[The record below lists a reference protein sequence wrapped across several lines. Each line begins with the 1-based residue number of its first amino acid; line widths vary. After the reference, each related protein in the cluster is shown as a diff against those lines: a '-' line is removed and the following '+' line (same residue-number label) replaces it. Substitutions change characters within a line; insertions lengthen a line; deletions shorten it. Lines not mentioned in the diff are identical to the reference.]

1 MPKTHFAGLLVPAVT
16 PIDENFEVDHGTF
29 AAICRWLLDQGA
41 HGLAVFGTTS
51 EANSLPVKARREA
64 LDRLLQSGFRG
75 DQLLPGTG
83 MSALA
88 DTVELTR
95 HAVSNGCGGVLALPP
110 FYYKPV
116 DDEGLFRFYAEVIER
131 VGSSD
136 LGLWLYHIP
145 QNTGVPITHA
155 LIARLR
161 ERYPETVLGIKD
173 SSGDWA
179 NTEALLTRH
188 PGLRVFPS
196 SEGVLL
202 KALRLGAA
210 GCISATGNVNPAGI
224 RAVYDGWQGADA
236 DRLQSSAAEIRTIV
250 SSYTLVPAVKAVL
263 AAQLDLPALNRP
275 LLPLMPLAEE
285 QNAELLSRL
294 AAVGHRLAPLK
305 AAA

>member
-1 MPKTHFAGLLVPAVT
+1 MPKTQFAGLLVPAVT
-16 PIDENFEVDHGTF
+16 PVDAAFDVDHKTF

-51 EANSLPVKARREA
+51 EANSLSVKARREA
-64 LDRLLQSGFRG
+64 LDRLLESGVRG
-75 DQLLPGTG
+75 DLLLPGTG

-95 HAVSNGCGGVLALPP
+95 HAVSAGCGGVLMLPP
-110 FYYKPV
+110 FYYKPAS
-116 DDEGLFRFYAEVIER
+116 DDGLFGFFAEAIER

-136 LGLWLYHIP
+136 LGVWLYHIP
-145 QNTGVPITHA
+145 QNTGVPVTHT
-155 LIARLR
+155 LIERLR
-161 ERYPETVLGIKD
+161 ARYPDTVLGIKD

-179 NTEALLTRH
+179 NTEVLLKQH

-224 RAVYDGWQGADA
+224 RALYDGWQGPDA
-236 DRLQSSAAEIRTIV
+236 DRLQSAAAEIRTIV

-263 AAQLDLPALNRP
+263 AAQLNLPALNAP
-275 LLPLMPLAEE
+275 LPPLTPLSSE
-285 QNAELLSRL
+285 QRDELLSRL
-294 AAVGHRLAPLK
+294 AAIGYRLDPLP